1 MGEVVRM
8 GTVGIWDI
16 CTFSSILL
24 CCKEKNQ
31 LIKFL
36 AVYTMCISMTTV
48 WLFVYTLSNNG
59 IIRMMAVEE
68 EIDLGSKNKT
78 ANDCPRL

>member
-1 MGEVVRM
+1 
-8 GTVGIWDI
+8 
-16 CTFSSILL
+16 
-24 CCKEKNQ
+24 
-31 LIKFL
+31 
-36 AVYTMCISMTTV
+36 
-48 WLFVYTLSNNG
+48 LSNNG